1 MRMVA
6 VKQIRLEDL
15 TTEEITQLVHE
26 VGLVERLSHPNIIK
40 YEGMVM
46 DSPSPRNTLSLV
58 LECVFTWLRHVFY
71 SDFFFASVL
80 REGMLQ
86 TGRSSGYSRNLAS

>member
-46 DSPSPRNTLSLV
+46 DSPKNTLSLV

-71 SDFFFASVL
+71 SNFFASVL
-80 REGMLQ
+80 REGMPQ
-86 TGRSSGYSRNLAS
+86 TGHSSGYSRNLAS